1 VTNEERRRALAKARS
16 KALEYAEQTEVTN
29 YDDAYEFSRSRALA
43 CMWANVANALKIGE
57 NIDADGVIPGVDPTG
72 YTITR

>member
-1 VTNEERRRALAKARS
+1 VTNEERRKALAKAREN
-16 KALEYAEQTEVTN
+16 AWNYACSADRHFDNAGEDGPEAN
-29 YDDAYEFSRSRALA
+29 LA
-43 CMWANVANALKIGE
+43 NMWANVANALKIGE